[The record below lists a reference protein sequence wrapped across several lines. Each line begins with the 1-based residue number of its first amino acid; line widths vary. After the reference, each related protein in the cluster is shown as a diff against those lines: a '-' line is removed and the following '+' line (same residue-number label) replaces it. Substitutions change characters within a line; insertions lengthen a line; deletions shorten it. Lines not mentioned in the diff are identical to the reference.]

1 MSNPTHIF
9 VILRIPPVLKY
20 ICIIKVFFHFY
31 KKKYFLSFYFGK
43 LIQFLVYVETAS
55 KNAAHVLIFYN
66 EIKSLSLWSNENG
79 CLSSCFIDVIC
90 IIKWIPFKFS
100 EANIYGYSQNP
111 FLNNAKSTL
120 T

>member
-1 MSNPTHIF
+1 MFFKFLFWKINPIF
-9 VILRIPPVLKY
+9 SLCGNCL
-20 ICIIKVFFHFY
+20 
-31 KKKYFLSFYFGK
+31 
-43 LIQFLVYVETAS
+43 